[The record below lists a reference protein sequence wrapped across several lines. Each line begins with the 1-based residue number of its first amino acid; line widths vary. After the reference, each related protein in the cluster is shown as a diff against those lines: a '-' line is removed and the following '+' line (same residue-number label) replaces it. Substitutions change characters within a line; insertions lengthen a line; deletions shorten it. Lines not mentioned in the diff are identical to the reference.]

1 MKNDKLNEK
10 IQAIFENTEDKNVA
24 ITQALELLAADQH
37 ETMISEIQEEARK
50 AAADADYMRSLG
62 LHTLTKAEESFYA
75 TLKSGNIRQAITA
88 DQIDII
94 PRETIDRTLD
104 SVKAKSDVLSIVD
117 FAPANVKTWVT
128 ASHTGAAVWGELTSA
143 LQQARGLSATITSV
157 NMELGKLWA
166 LLVIP
171 KAIQELA
178 LPFVDRYFTAILAD
192 AMQDGLEVGFLSGQ
206 GASAYQPIGI
216 LQTIAAP
223 ATAKTVLTTI
233 KALTPVGLADAC
245 VTLSTTAAGAGQ
257 RAVNELHLICNPTD
271 YFRYVRPAMMVQ
283 ATNGAWVEGTG
294 MNIKV
299 HQTANIAAGKAV
311 LGLPHAYVMG
321 LRDVQ
326 VKTYDQTLALDDAD
340 LVVAKAYANGRAVD
354 DNAFIV
360 FNPTNLEELT
370 IPVSVKGTV
379 TTKAAAN

>member
-10 IQAIFENTEDKNVA
+10 IQSIFETVEDKNEA

-37 ETMISEIQEEARK
+37 EAMISEIQEEARK
-50 AAADADYMRSLG
+50 AAADAEYMRSLG
-62 LHTLTKAEESFYA
+62 LHTLTKDEESFYA

-88 DQIDII
+88 NQIDII

-104 SVKAKSDVLSIVD
+104 SVKAKSDVLSIID
-117 FAPANVKTWVT
+117 FAPADVKTWIT
-128 ASHTGAAVWGELTSA
+128 GSHTGTAVWGELTSA

-216 LQTIAAP
+216 LQTISAP
-223 ATAKTVLTTI
+223 ATAKTVLQTI
-233 KALTPVGLADAC
+233 TALTPVGLANAC

-257 RAVNELHLICNPTD
+257 RAVGELHLICNPTD
-271 YFRYVRPAMMVQ
+271 YFQYVRPAMMVQ

-340 LVVAKAYANGRAVD
+340 LVIAKAYANGRAVD

-360 FNPTNLEELT
+360 FNPTKLEAMT
-370 IPVSVKGTV
+370 IPVTVKGTV